1 MEVVTEETYN
11 MIEPVTETIESTTES
26 ASGMFTNIST
36 SGVIVFLIVLSL
48 LGVHVYYYLQYGI
61 NLVAEVFQMI
71 AGYLGYGVKKSVE
84 FTTEAT
90 KDAADIVN
98 ETVEVGV
105 DSLERAIN
113 VPDVV
118 TPQEEDI
125 REKIARQRAVEQEK
139 VEEEAEEY
147 ERRTRPKREGRGIGP
162 YPDKADSPIQG
173 RRGYCYVGKEQ
184 GYRTCV
190 KVGVNDTCLSG
201 EIYPTRSVCINP
213 ALRS

>member
-11 MIEPVTETIESTTES
+11 MIEPVTETIETSSER
-26 ASGMFTNIST
+26 ASSMFSNIST
-36 SGVIVFLIVLSL
+36 TGVIVFLVVLSL
-48 LGVHVYYYLQYGI
+48 LGVHVFYYLQYGI
-61 NLVAEVFQMI
+61 NLVTEVFQLI

-84 FTTEAT
+84 FTTEVT

-105 DSLERAIN
+105 DTLERAIN
-113 VPDVV
+113 VPDIVS
-118 TPQEEDI
+118 PQEEDI
-125 REKIARQRAVEQEK
+125 REKITRERAKEQKK
-139 VEEEAEEY
+139 VDEEAKEY
-147 ERRTRPKREGRGIGP
+147 ERRTRPTREGRGIGP

-190 KVGVNDTCLSG
+190 KVDVNDTCLSG